1 MRGYRNR
8 ERSVRGEEGDYVG
21 GFSWLGESVRRS
33 DRPLS
38 GERSDSGILVAN
50 TVRLISLR

>member
-21 GFSWLGESVRRS
+21 GFSRLGESVRRS